1 MGGNVLNVL
10 MVATS
15 YPSDEV
21 DWRGRFI
28 YDMVESLARNDR
40 LNLQLWAPPGVMP
53 ATVHS
58 ALTNGDA
65 VWLREILKQ
74 GGIAHLLR
82 KRPVFGGVKALGL
95 LLRLSRVYRDF
106 AYQGGPAVAHVN
118 WLQNALPLIG
128 RRIPAVISVLGTDLA
143 FLRLPGMAAGI
154 RRMLVGRKAI
164 LAPNAEWMVP
174 VLTRYFGGVAE
185 IRPIPFG
192 VHERWFAIKREPD
205 SFCSGDWLVVSRVTR
220 AKLGHLLSWGEGLFG
235 KGRKLHLFGPMQ
247 EALEL
252 PAWLEYHGPTNPDA
266 LAGEWFPK
274 VAGLLTLSTHN
285 EGRPQVMIEAM
296 AAGIPVVAIDQPAH
310 RDLLCDGVTGCLV
323 ASMESL
329 QSVLVELDDPA
340 RNRCLGEAARL
351 WVAEAVGTWDD
362 CAQRYA
368 RAYDDLLE
376 RV

>member
-1 MGGNVLNVL
+1 

-28 YDMVESLARNDR
+28 YDMVESLARNDC
-40 LNLQLWAPPGVMP
+40 LNLQLWAPPGKMP

-58 ALTNGDA
+58 ALANGDA
-65 VWLREILKQ
+65 VWLRQILKQ

-82 KRPVFGGVKALGL
+82 KRPVLGGVKAVGL
-95 LLRLSRVYRDF
+95 LRRLSRVYRDF
-106 AYQGGPAVAHVN
+106 ACQEGPAVAHVN

-128 RRIPAVISVLGTDLA
+128 TRIPAVISVLGSDLA
-143 FLRLPGMAAGI
+143 LLRLPGMAAGI

-174 VLTRYFGGVAE
+174 VLARYFGGVAE
-185 IRPIPFG
+185 IRTIPFG
-192 VHERWFAIKREPD
+192 VHERWFAIRRERD
-205 SFCSGDWLVVSRVTR
+205 AFCSGDWLVVSRVTR
-220 AKLGHLLSWGEGLFG
+220 AKLGHLLNWGEGLFG
-235 KGRKLHLFGPMQ
+235 KGRKLHLLGPMQ

-252 PAWLEYHGPTNPDA
+252 PAWLEYYGPTNPDA
-266 LAGEWFPK
+266 LAREWFPK

-310 RDLLCDGVTGCLV
+310 RDLMHDGVTGCLV
-323 ASMESL
+323 ASMDSL
-329 QSVLVELDDPA
+329 QSVLAELDDPV
-340 RNRCLGEAARL
+340 RNRCLGEAARS